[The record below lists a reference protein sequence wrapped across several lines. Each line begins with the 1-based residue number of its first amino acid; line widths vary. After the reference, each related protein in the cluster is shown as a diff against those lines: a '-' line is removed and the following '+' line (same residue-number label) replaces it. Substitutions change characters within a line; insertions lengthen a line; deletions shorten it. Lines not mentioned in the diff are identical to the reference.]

1 MKIENLLTDEVIL
14 VELGERLAQRRLE
27 FQLTQAD
34 LAEQAGV
41 SKRTLERIEAG
52 APTQLSTLIRV
63 LRVLDL
69 LDRLDGLIPAG
80 GPRPMDLL
88 KLKGK
93 ERQRTSRGKKL
104 SGAEPWQWGEES

>member
-1 MKIENLLTDEVIL
+1 MKIEELLADKTIL
-14 VELGERLAQRRLE
+14 VELGERIAQRRLE
-27 FQLTQAD
+27 FELTQAE

-52 APTQLSTLIRV
+52 ASTQLSTLIRI
-63 LRVLDL
+63 LRVLEL
-69 LDRLDGLIPAG
+69 LDRLENLIPAS

-93 ERQRTSRGKKL
+93 ERQRAPRGKK
-104 SGAEPWQWGEES
+104 SVPDEPWQWGDDT